1 MINEK
6 DSCLD
11 LGAYQSDE
19 IDERNMQ
26 IAASNNEF
34 YEDLTAEK
42 ERCAVEYETREQ
54 RLAAC

>member
-1 MINEK
+1 
-6 DSCLD
+6 
-11 LGAYQSDE
+11 
-19 IDERNMQ
+19 MQ